1 MKKSDLKKIIKP
13 IVKECIIESLIEEG
27 ILSGIISEVVKGIN
41 PAATLVENAPAAP
54 AETKEEDLAQLRL
67 QEEANE
73 NQRKRLEEHRQKMLA
88 AVNADAYGGVDLF
101 EGTTPLTTSG
111 SPGDSATNRSPLGN
125 VNPSDPGID
134 ITKLAGMSG
143 IWKELVK

>member
-13 IVKECIIESLIEEG
+13 IVKECIIESLVEEG

-41 PAATLVENAPAAP
+41 PVATLVENTPAAP
-54 AETKEEDLAQLRL
+54 VEAKEDLTQLRL
-67 QEEANE
+67 QEEAKE

-111 SPGDSATNRSPLGN
+111 TPGDSAANRSPLGN
-125 VNPSDPGID
+125 VNPTDPGID

>member
-13 IVKECIIESLIEEG
+13 IVKECIIESLVEEG

-41 PAATLVENAPAAP
+41 PAATLVENTPAAP
-54 AETKEEDLAQLRL
+54 VETKEDLAQLRL
-67 QEEANE
+67 QEEAKE

-101 EGTTPLTTSG
+101 EGTT
-111 SPGDSATNRSPLGN
+111 
-125 VNPSDPGID
+125 
-134 ITKLAGMSG
+134 
-143 IWKELVK
+143 